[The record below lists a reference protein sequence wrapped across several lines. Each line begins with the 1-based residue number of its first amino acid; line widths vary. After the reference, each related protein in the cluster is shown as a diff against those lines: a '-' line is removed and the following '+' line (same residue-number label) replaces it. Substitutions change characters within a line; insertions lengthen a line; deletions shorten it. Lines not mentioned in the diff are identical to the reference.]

1 MSKPVRLTVDS
12 VLGPIGLSTDDL
24 PAPDVKRWSMVRKA
38 AVVAAV
44 RAGLMSFEEACIRY
58 RLHADEFLSWQQHV
72 RRHGLKGL
80 RSTRTQLYSAGGAK
94 RRTRRRSR
102 HR

>member
-1 MSKPVRLTVDS
+1 MSKSVRLTVDS

-44 RAGLMSFEEACIRY
+44 RGGLMSFEEACIRY

-80 RSTRTQLYSAGGAK
+80 RSTRTQLYGGAN
-94 RRTRRRSR
+94 RRSHRRSR